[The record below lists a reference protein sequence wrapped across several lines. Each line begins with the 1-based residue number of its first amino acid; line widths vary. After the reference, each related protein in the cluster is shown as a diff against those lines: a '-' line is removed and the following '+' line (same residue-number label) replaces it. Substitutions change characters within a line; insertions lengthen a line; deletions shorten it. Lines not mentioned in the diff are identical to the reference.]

1 MNVFQRIERG
11 IALGIG
17 KIHWK
22 GHNMLDETQIQE
34 IKDLMTDNYYIILSH
49 RSNHLSTFF
58 IGLLSFCLT
67 GKWAYWCHALMN
79 VEDKVEDDGDFRFIE
94 AVGTGVRYAGIAN
107 VLDVHGIVLLKPKN
121 MSLEEWTAAL
131 DKAKTEL
138 GKPYDTLFD
147 LSNDQS
153 LSCVEL
159 VRVALQ
165 NEPNYAA
172 DFANFEAMIKA
183 KKNLTPSMFYDC
195 PDFEVVYEVRRK

>member
-1 MNVFQRIERG
+1 MNVFHRIERA

-22 GHNMLDETQIQE
+22 GRNELDAQQIE
-34 IKDLMTDNYYIILSH
+34 HIKGLLEKDYYILLSH
-49 RSNHLSTFF
+49 RNNHLSTFF

-79 VEDKVEDDGDFRFIE
+79 VEDEVKTDDDFRFIE
-94 AVGTGVRYAGIAN
+94 AVGTGVRYAGVKD

-147 LSNDQS
+147 LTNDQS

-165 NEPNYAA
+165 GSPNYAA

-195 PDFEVVYEVRRK
+195 PDFEVVYEVRR